1 MSVAE
6 NVRKLRVEKN
16 MTQRE
21 LAEKVGVSQPMIQ
34 QIERGSKVPSVVLGR
49 DIATALGASVEDLLR

>member
-6 NVRKLRVEKN
+6 NVRKLRAEKS

-21 LAEKVGVSQPMIQ
+21 LADKVGVSQPMIQ
-34 QIERGSKVPSVVLGR
+34 QIERGSKIPSVVLGR
-49 DIATALGASVEDLLR
+49 DIAAALGVSIEDLLK

>member
-6 NVRKLRVEKN
+6 NVRKLRAEKS

-49 DIATALGASVEDLLR
+49 DIAVALGVGVEDLLK